1 MSAPLEIHSY
11 RRPSRGTAR
20 LRRILLAGG
29 LAGVLD
35 LAAAIV
41 QGAIRGTAPER
52 ILQSIASGILGR
64 DAFDGGGMT
73 VLLGLELH
81 FFIALSAATVYLV
94 AAERWTV
101 LAERWVLWSGV
112 YGVLVWAVM
121 NLVVLPLSAAPFR
134 FQFSVAAVMVAWT
147 IHVVCVGWVIGFVAR
162 RSVTAF
168 TTGTQGTQGSGAP
181 R

>member
-1 MSAPLEIHSY
+1 MSSPLEIHSY
-11 RRPSRGTAR
+11 RRPSRGAAR
-20 LRRILLAGG
+20 LRRVLLAGG

-41 QGAIRGTAPER
+41 RGAMGGTAPER

-64 DAFDGGGMT
+64 AAYEGGAMT
-73 VLLGLELH
+73 ALLGLEAH
-81 FFIALSAATVYLV
+81 FAIAITAAAVYLI

-121 NLVVLPLSAAPFR
+121 NLVVIPLSAAPFR
-134 FQFSVAAVMVAWT
+134 FRFSVEALLVGWT
-147 IHVVCVGWVIGFVAR
+147 IHVVCVGWAIGFVAR
-162 RSVTAF
+162 RSGTAF
-168 TTGTQGTQGSGAP
+168 TTGTQGAQGG
-181 R
+181 